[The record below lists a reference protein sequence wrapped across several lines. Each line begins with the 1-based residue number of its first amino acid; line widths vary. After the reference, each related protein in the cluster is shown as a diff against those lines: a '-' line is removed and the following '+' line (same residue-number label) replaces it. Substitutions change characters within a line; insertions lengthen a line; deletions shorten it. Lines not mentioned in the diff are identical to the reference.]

1 MEHPQHLSLLV
12 SFGEYYNRHNIMPQQ
27 HTAQLV
33 VFLPFS
39 QSASSSRKRAFT
51 TLKSPDAHDEAAGV
65 GESLEYGRHNIT
77 FTGREHNANLLRRIR
92 NPEADGMTTRA

>member
-1 MEHPQHLSLLV
+1 MEHPQYLSLLV
-12 SFGEYYNRHNIMPQQ
+12 SFGGYYNKRHIMPQQ

-51 TLKSPDAHDEAAGV
+51 TLKSPDAEDEAAGV
-65 GESLEYGRHNIT
+65 GESLEYGRRNIS
-77 FTGREHNANLLRRIR
+77 FTGRELNANLLRRIR
-92 NPEADGMTTRA
+92 NPEADRMVTRA